1 MGKGSFQHNGDARK
15 KQHEYCRKVA
25 ILQEPMRTKTS
36 SVSRRWTLPP
46 QIVFAAANPQSLL
59 YQNLPE
65 DYILS
70 VNKNGWTKNEPGDW
84 MAPKIYM
91 NQIQLCEPLESIAY

>member
-46 QIVFAAANPQSLL
+46 QIIFAAANHQSLW

-70 VNKNGWTKNEPGDW
+70 VSKNGWTTNEPGD
-84 MAPKIYM
+84 
-91 NQIQLCEPLESIAY
+91 

>member
-1 MGKGSFQHNGDARK
+1 
-15 KQHEYCRKVA
+15 
-25 ILQEPMRTKTS
+25 MRTKTS